1 MTKTGA
7 SAVLAVVALLV
18 QPALAASRQDRAPAA
33 PAARPQD
40 EADNKLDQILSGG
53 RDRPA
58 RIAQLE
64 QFIHDYPNYPELDVA
79 YMSLLMAL
87 SSPTVAD
94 PPKVLAVADVVL
106 AKFPANVSMRTTAY
120 RMKLTVLRREA
131 DIRALA
137 QKLLDAET
145 DPGIL
150 RMAAQMDEADSV
162 KLLEKALA
170 ERAKIAEPARAA
182 AFENLD
188 WLHVEAL
195 YRAGRSD
202 EAIMRAPAIIER
214 TRARQPNGEAPA
226 ADNRARAQR
235 LAQRRLLVTRSE
247 TLARWYRDAGDA
259 ERALAYLNLAQ
270 QSSDD
275 DAREITAHYEPLRAA
290 IYVRAGKR
298 DLALE
303 SYVQAFAASMD
314 VETRDRIRDLAALT
328 GAKPQEL
335 FDRARAIRVKN
346 ATAIKAFELK
356 TPDGGT
362 IALDSLQ
369 AKAIVLNFFFPT

>member
-1 MTKTGA
+1 
-7 SAVLAVVALLV
+7 
-18 QPALAASRQDRAPAA
+18 
-33 PAARPQD
+33 
-40 EADNKLDQILSGG
+40 
-53 RDRPA
+53 
-58 RIAQLE
+58 
-64 QFIHDYPNYPELDVA
+64 
-79 YMSLLMAL
+79 
-87 SSPTVAD
+87 
-94 PPKVLAVADVVL
+94 
-106 AKFPANVSMRTTAY
+106 
-120 RMKLTVLRREA
+120 
-131 DIRALA
+131 
-137 QKLLDAET
+137 
-145 DPGIL
+145 
-150 RMAAQMDEADSV
+150 
-162 KLLEKALA
+162 
-170 ERAKIAEPARAA
+170 
-182 AFENLD
+182 
-188 WLHVEAL
+188 
-195 YRAGRSD
+195 
-202 EAIMRAPAIIER
+202 MRAPAIIER

-275 DAREITAHYEPLRAA
+275 DAREITAHYEPLRGA
-290 IYVRAGKR
+290 IYARAGKR
-298 DLALE
+298 DLALA
-303 SYVQAFAASMD
+303 SYVQAFATSMD